1 MLVMC
6 PISVKNKICVTGLA
20 LENGSMFFIVSSEA
34 AYTTFL
40 SQKTALTKI
49 QYIIN
54 SLHSFDTY

>member
-20 LENGSMFFIVSSEA
+20 LENGSMFFIVKAEA

-40 SQKTALTKI
+40 CQKTTLTKI
-49 QYIIN
+49 
-54 SLHSFDTY
+54 